1 MSDNEISFSMRNIL
15 LLQLLTF
22 VVVKDSAFQLC
33 QKLLKIWK
41 ALKDLLLAWKPS
53 GQGKRAKFWE
63 VDMTKF
69 EP

>member
-15 LLQLLTF
+15 LLHLVTL
-22 VVVKDSAFQLC
+22 VVVKYSAFQLC
-33 QKLLKIWK
+33 QKLLNIWK
-41 ALKDLLLAWKPS
+41 SLTAMLARKPS
-53 GQGKRAKFWE
+53 NQGKRGKFWE

>member
-1 MSDNEISFSMRNIL
+1 MSDNEISFIMRNIL
-15 LLQLLTF
+15 LLHLLTL

-33 QKLLKIWK
+33 QKLLNVWKSFK
-41 ALKDLLLAWKPS
+41 ALFASKPS
-53 GQGKRAKFWE
+53 NKGKREKFWE

>member
-1 MSDNEISFSMRNIL
+1 MSDSEISFSMRNIL

-22 VVVKDSAFQLC
+22 VVVKDSAFQMC
-33 QKLLKIWK
+33 HKLLKVWK
-41 ALKDLLLAWKPS
+41 SLKDLLLAWKPS
-53 GQGKRAKFWE
+53 GQGKREKFWE